1 MQYCPDHIQ
10 QRSLKNMKNTSALQ
24 DNNDLKKNWSDVQN
38 KLKEIYGLD
47 VFKSWIQ
54 NVEAKE
60 VKLNSLTLIVKTR
73 FIRDWI
79 VSHYADKILDFFQKL
94 DSSVTRIQFEIHES
108 FYGDKKTPTNVV
120 DFETGTQ
127 VLDNKDSSYAS
138 NRIDHRLTFS
148 NYVVGESNQLAF
160 SAAKRVSESLGH
172 YNPLFIYGS
181 VGLGKTHILNAIGNE
196 LKKTDK
202 KVIYLSAERFMY
214 QFVKAIKNKDTQ
226 KFKDVFR
233 NADVLILD
241 DIQFISGKEVTQEE
255 FFYTFNSLVENQS
268 QVIVSCDRSPNDLDR
283 IQDRIKSR
291 LSGGLV
297 VDIQPPDIALR
308 LQILKNRC
316 KTEETY
322 FGKEVLISD
331 EILSF
336 IANEFKS
343 SIRDMLGVLNRIIA
357 SSRIQNKVPT
367 LQDARLILKDLLSNM
382 QSVVTIED
390 IQKLVVHYYNLPM
403 ADFLS
408 SRRSRHIARPR
419 QVAMYLAKKLTTK
432 SLPEI
437 GRKFTGRDHTTVIH
451 AIKKIE
457 ELMNADKKF
466 EYEVQD
472 ISNKILKNN

>member
-1 MQYCPDHIQ
+1 MTIITA
-10 QRSLKNMKNTSALQ
+10 LK
-24 DNNDLKKNWSDVQN
+24 DNGDLKKNWSEVQL
-38 KLKEIYGLD
+38 KLKEVYGID
-47 VFKSWIQ
+47 VYKSWIQ

-60 VKLNSLTLIVKTR
+60 IHHNSLTLIVKTR
-73 FIRDWI
+73 FVRDWI

-94 DSSVTRIQFEIHES
+94 DSSVTRIQFEIHEN
-108 FYGDKKTPTNVV
+108 FYNEKNSQTNIV
-120 DFETGTQ
+120 DFATGSQ
-127 VLDNKDSSYAS
+127 VLDSKDLGYTA
-138 NRIDHRLTFS
+138 NRLDHRLTFS
-148 NYVVGESNQLAF
+148 NFVVGESNQLVF
-160 SAAKRVSESLGH
+160 SAAKRVTETLGH

-196 LKKTDK
+196 LKKTEK
-202 KVIYLSAERFMY
+202 KIIYLSAERFMY
-214 QFVKAIKNKDTQ
+214 QFVKSIKNKDTQ
-226 KFKDVFR
+226 KFKDAFR

-241 DIQFISGKEVTQEE
+241 DVQFISGKEVTQEE
-255 FFYTFNSLVENQS
+255 FFYTFNSLIENQS
-268 QVIVSCDRSPNDLDR
+268 QVIISCDRSPNDLDR

-316 KTEETY
+316 KAEEAY
-322 FGKEVLISD
+322 FGKEVLIND
-331 EILSF
+331 DILSF

-357 SSRIQNKVPT
+357 SSRIQNKIPT
-367 LQDARLILKDLLSNM
+367 LQDAKLILKDLLSNM

-390 IQKLVVHYYNLPM
+390 IQKIVVNYYNLSM
-403 ADFLS
+403 SDFLS
-408 SRRSRHIARPR
+408 SRRSRHVARPR
-419 QVAMYLAKKLTTK
+419 QIAMYLSKKLTTK
-432 SLPEI
+432 SLPDI

-457 ELMNADKKF
+457 ELMGGDKKF

-472 ISNKILKNN
+472 ISNKILKSN

>member
-1 MQYCPDHIQ
+1 MTI
-10 QRSLKNMKNTSALQ
+10 STALQ
-24 DNNDLKKNWSDVQN
+24 NTDDLKKNWSEVQM

-47 VFKSWIQ
+47 VYKSWIQ

-60 VKLNSLTLIVKTR
+60 TKHNSLTLVVKTR
-73 FIRDWI
+73 FVRDWI

-94 DSSVTRIQFEIHES
+94 DNSVTRVQFEIHES
-108 FYGDKKTPTNVV
+108 FYGEKGNQTNIV
-120 DFETGTQ
+120 DFATGSQ
-127 VLDNKDSSYAS
+127 VADSKDAGYAA
-138 NRIDHRLTFS
+138 NRLDHRLTFS
-148 NYVVGESNQLAF
+148 NFVVGESNQLAF
-160 SAAKRVSESLGH
+160 SAAKRVSETLGH
-172 YNPLFIYGS
+172 YNPLYVYGT

-202 KVIYLSAERFMY
+202 KIIYLSAQRFMY
-214 QFVKAIKNKDTQ
+214 QFVKSIKNKDTQ

-233 NADVLILD
+233 NVDVLILD

-255 FFYTFNSLVENQS
+255 FFYTFNSLIENQS
-268 QVIVSCDRSPNDLDR
+268 QVIISCDRPPNDLDR

-291 LSGGLV
+291 LAGGLV
-297 VDIQPPDIALR
+297 VDIQAPDIALR

-322 FGKEVLISD
+322 FGKEVLIND

-367 LQDARLILKDLLSNM
+367 LQDAKLILKDLLNNM
-382 QSVVTIED
+382 QSVITIED
-390 IQKLVVHYYNLPM
+390 IQKLVVNYYNLPM
-403 ADFLS
+403 SDFLS

-419 QVAMYLAKKLTTK
+419 QVAMYLSKKLTTK
-432 SLPEI
+432 SLPDI

-451 AIKKIE
+451 AIKKVE
-457 ELMNADKKF
+457 ELMAADKKF

-472 ISNKILKNN
+472 ISNKILKSN

>member
-1 MQYCPDHIQ
+1 MTI
-10 QRSLKNMKNTSALQ
+10 STALQ
-24 DNNDLKKNWSDVQN
+24 NTDDLKKNWSEVQM

-47 VFKSWIQ
+47 VYKSWIQ

-60 VKLNSLTLIVKTR
+60 TKHNSLTLVVKTR
-73 FIRDWI
+73 FVRDWI

-94 DSSVTRIQFEIHES
+94 DNSVTRVQFEIHES
-108 FYGDKKTPTNVV
+108 FYGEKGNQTNIV
-120 DFETGTQ
+120 DFVTGSQ
-127 VLDNKDSSYAS
+127 VADSKDAGYAA
-138 NRIDHRLTFS
+138 NRLDHRLTFS
-148 NYVVGESNQLAF
+148 NFIVGESNQLDF
-160 SAAKRVSESLGH
+160 SAAKRVSETLGH
-172 YNPLFIYGS
+172 YNPLYVYGT

-202 KVIYLSAERFMY
+202 KIIYLSAERFMY
-214 QFVKAIKNKDTQ
+214 QFVKSIKNKDTQ

-233 NADVLILD
+233 NVDVLILD

-255 FFYTFNSLVENQS
+255 FFYTFNSLIENQS
-268 QVIVSCDRSPNDLDR
+268 QVIISCDRPPNDLDR

-291 LSGGLV
+291 LAGGLV
-297 VDIQPPDIALR
+297 VDIQAPDIALR

-322 FGKEVLISD
+322 FGKEVLIND

-367 LQDARLILKDLLSNM
+367 LQDAKLILKDLLNNM
-382 QSVVTIED
+382 QSVITIED
-390 IQKLVVHYYNLPM
+390 IQKLVVNYYNLPM
-403 ADFLS
+403 SDFLS

-419 QVAMYLAKKLTTK
+419 QVAMYLSKKLTTK
-432 SLPEI
+432 SLPDI

-451 AIKKIE
+451 AIKKVE
-457 ELMNADKKF
+457 ELMAADKKF

-472 ISNKILKNN
+472 ISNKILKSN

>member
-1 MQYCPDHIQ
+1 MTI
-10 QRSLKNMKNTSALQ
+10 STALQ
-24 DNNDLKKNWSDVQN
+24 NTDDLKKNWSEVQM

-47 VFKSWIQ
+47 VYKSWIQ

-60 VKLNSLTLIVKTR
+60 TKHNSLTLVVKTR
-73 FIRDWI
+73 FVRDWI

-94 DSSVTRIQFEIHES
+94 DNSVTRVQFEIHES
-108 FYGDKKTPTNVV
+108 FYGEKGNQTNIV
-120 DFETGTQ
+120 DFATGSQ
-127 VLDNKDSSYAS
+127 VADSKDAGYAA
-138 NRIDHRLTFS
+138 NRLDHRLTFS
-148 NYVVGESNQLAF
+148 NFIVGESNQLAF
-160 SAAKRVSESLGH
+160 SAAKRVSETLGH
-172 YNPLFIYGS
+172 YNPLYVYGT

-202 KVIYLSAERFMY
+202 KIIYLSAERFMY
-214 QFVKAIKNKDTQ
+214 QFVKSIKNKDTQ

-233 NADVLILD
+233 NVDVLILD

-255 FFYTFNSLVENQS
+255 FFYTFNSLIENQS
-268 QVIVSCDRSPNDLDR
+268 QVIISCDRPPNDLDR

-291 LSGGLV
+291 LAGGLV
-297 VDIQPPDIALR
+297 VDIQAPDIALR

-322 FGKEVLISD
+322 FGKEVLIND

-367 LQDARLILKDLLSNM
+367 LQDAKLILKDLLNNM
-382 QSVVTIED
+382 QSVITIED
-390 IQKLVVHYYNLPM
+390 IQKLVVNYYNLPM
-403 ADFLS
+403 SDFLS

-419 QVAMYLAKKLTTK
+419 QVAMYLSKKLTTK
-432 SLPEI
+432 SLPDI

-451 AIKKIE
+451 AIKKVE
-457 ELMNADKKF
+457 ELMAADKKF

-472 ISNKILKNN
+472 ISNKILKSN

>member
-1 MQYCPDHIQ
+1 MTI
-10 QRSLKNMKNTSALQ
+10 STALQ
-24 DNNDLKKNWSDVQN
+24 NTDDLKKNWSEVQM

-47 VFKSWIQ
+47 VYKSWIQ

-60 VKLNSLTLIVKTR
+60 TKHNSLTLVVKTR
-73 FIRDWI
+73 FVRDWI

-94 DSSVTRIQFEIHES
+94 DNSVTRVQFEIHES
-108 FYGDKKTPTNVV
+108 FYGEKGNQTNIV
-120 DFETGTQ
+120 DFATGSQ
-127 VLDNKDSSYAS
+127 VADSKDAGYAA
-138 NRIDHRLTFS
+138 NRLDHRLTFS
-148 NYVVGESNQLAF
+148 NFVVGESNQLAF
-160 SAAKRVSESLGH
+160 SAAKRVSETLGH
-172 YNPLFIYGS
+172 YNPLYVYGT

-202 KVIYLSAERFMY
+202 KIIYLSAERFMY
-214 QFVKAIKNKDTQ
+214 QFVKSIKNKDTQ

-233 NADVLILD
+233 NVDVLILD

-255 FFYTFNSLVENQS
+255 FFYTFNSLIENQS
-268 QVIVSCDRSPNDLDR
+268 QVIISCDRPPNDLDR

-291 LSGGLV
+291 LAGGLV
-297 VDIQPPDIALR
+297 VDIQAPDIALR

-322 FGKEVLISD
+322 FGKEVLIND

-367 LQDARLILKDLLSNM
+367 LQDAKLILKDLLNNM
-382 QSVVTIED
+382 QCVITIED
-390 IQKLVVHYYNLPM
+390 IQKLVVNYYNLPM
-403 ADFLS
+403 SDFLS

-419 QVAMYLAKKLTTK
+419 QVAMYLSKKLTTK
-432 SLPEI
+432 SLPDI

-451 AIKKIE
+451 AIKKVE
-457 ELMNADKKF
+457 ELMAADKKF

-472 ISNKILKNN
+472 ISNKILKSN

>member
-1 MQYCPDHIQ
+1 MTI
-10 QRSLKNMKNTSALQ
+10 STALQ
-24 DNNDLKKNWSDVQN
+24 NTDDLKKNWSEVQM

-47 VFKSWIQ
+47 VYKSWIQ

-60 VKLNSLTLIVKTR
+60 TKHNSLTLVVKTR
-73 FIRDWI
+73 FVRDWI

-94 DSSVTRIQFEIHES
+94 DNSVTRVQFEIHES
-108 FYGDKKTPTNVV
+108 FYGEKGNQTNIV
-120 DFETGTQ
+120 DFATGSQ
-127 VLDNKDSSYAS
+127 VADSKDAGYAA
-138 NRIDHRLTFS
+138 NRLDHRLTFS
-148 NYVVGESNQLAF
+148 NFVVGESNQLAF
-160 SAAKRVSESLGH
+160 SAAKRVSETLGH
-172 YNPLFIYGS
+172 YNPLYVYGT

-202 KVIYLSAERFMY
+202 KIIYLSAERFMY
-214 QFVKAIKNKDTQ
+214 QFVKSIKNKDTQ

-233 NADVLILD
+233 NVDVLILD

-255 FFYTFNSLVENQS
+255 FFYTFNSLIENQS
-268 QVIVSCDRSPNDLDR
+268 QVIISCDRPPNDLDR

-291 LSGGLV
+291 LAGGLV
-297 VDIQPPDIALR
+297 VDIQAPDIALR

-322 FGKEVLISD
+322 FGKEVLIND

-367 LQDARLILKDLLSNM
+367 LQDAKLILKDLLNNM
-382 QSVVTIED
+382 QSVITIED
-390 IQKLVVHYYNLPM
+390 IQKLVVNYYNLPM
-403 ADFLS
+403 SDFLS

-419 QVAMYLAKKLTTK
+419 QVAMYLSKKLTTK
-432 SLPEI
+432 SLPDI

-451 AIKKIE
+451 AIKKVE
-457 ELMNADKKF
+457 ELMAADKKF
-466 EYEVQD
+466 EYEVKD
-472 ISNKILKNN
+472 ISNKILKSN

>member
-1 MQYCPDHIQ
+1 MTIITA
-10 QRSLKNMKNTSALQ
+10 LK
-24 DNNDLKKNWSDVQN
+24 DNGDLKKNWSEVQL
-38 KLKEIYGLD
+38 KLKEVYGID
-47 VFKSWIQ
+47 VYKSWIQ

-60 VKLNSLTLIVKTR
+60 IHHNSLTLIVKTR
-73 FIRDWI
+73 FVRDWI

-94 DSSVTRIQFEIHES
+94 DSSVTRIQFEIHEN
-108 FYGDKKTPTNVV
+108 FYNEKNSQTNIV
-120 DFETGTQ
+120 DFATGSQ
-127 VLDNKDSSYAS
+127 VLDSKDLGYTA
-138 NRIDHRLTFS
+138 NRLDHRLTFS
-148 NYVVGESNQLAF
+148 NFVVGESNQLVF
-160 SAAKRVSESLGH
+160 SAAKRVTETLGH

-196 LKKTDK
+196 LKKTEK
-202 KVIYLSAERFMY
+202 KIIYLSAERFMY
-214 QFVKAIKNKDTQ
+214 QFVKSIKNKDTQ
-226 KFKDVFR
+226 KFKDAFR

-241 DIQFISGKEVTQEE
+241 DVQFISGKEVTQEE
-255 FFYTFNSLVENQS
+255 FFYTFNSLIENQS
-268 QVIVSCDRSPNDLDR
+268 QVIISCDRSPNDLDR

-316 KTEETY
+316 KAEEAY
-322 FGKEVLISD
+322 FGKEVLIND
-331 EILSF
+331 DILSF

-357 SSRIQNKVPT
+357 SSRIQNKIPT
-367 LQDARLILKDLLSNM
+367 LQDAKLILKDLLSNM

-390 IQKLVVHYYNLPM
+390 IQKIVVNYYNLPM
-403 ADFLS
+403 SDFLS
-408 SRRSRHIARPR
+408 SRRSRHVARPR
-419 QVAMYLAKKLTTK
+419 QIAMYLSKKLTTK
-432 SLPEI
+432 SLPDI

-457 ELMNADKKF
+457 ELMGGDKKF

-472 ISNKILKNN
+472 ISNKILKSN